1 MASSVKM
8 RNVFVFRYELD
19 MDVLYSNRI
28 YLL

>member
-1 MASSVKM
+1 M